1 MQMGIGKHICHK
13 CSKGRCMYRFLR
25 EVAIKFRASP
35 KWGVRWEKEPLVL
48 SLVPDV
54 IFRRG
59 NHRDQDRNVCQ
70 GGVNA

>member
-1 MQMGIGKHICHK
+1 MQMGIGEHICHK
-13 CSKGRCMYRFLR
+13 CSNGRSMYRFLR

-35 KWGVRWEKEPLVL
+35 NGESGGRNKPLVL